1 MSGAVV
7 ASRVR
12 VQQHGD
18 AMIGERV
25 DRVYDERTG
34 MIGEKKT
41 TVATVPL
48 QGGGTA
54 VLVGEQITAAQVHP
68 VCLIYA
74 QFLNVKSQVLK
85 PKLITPC
92 ALAQQGVE

>member
-34 MIGEKKT
+34 LIGEKKT

-48 QGGGTA
+48 HVQGGGTA

-74 QFLNVKSQVLK
+74 
-85 PKLITPC
+85 C
-92 ALAQQGVE
+92 